1 MSRNWGLKDKIAVV
15 DGASDLAAGVRDAL
29 VGEGATIADK
39 ADSSTEVY
47 VSVPDRL
54 HVREATPIDVGADV
68 WGDEMARLFE
78 APRKATHDVLPGMMD
93 RGAGRI
99 VHVIGSF
106 EPKIFNTEY
115 AAWGAMAAWSKSL
128 TRAIGKSGPTM
139 NLIQAG
145 VMADGNASDD
155 DRLDKIPAGRF
166 CKPEDISNLVVFLCS
181 PYARYLTGTVIPV
194 DGGFRRYQN

>member
-1 MSRNWGLKDKIAVV
+1 MSRNWGLKDKITVV
-15 DGASDLAAGVRDAL
+15 DGTSALAAGVREAL
-29 VGEGATIADK
+29 AGEGASIADK
-39 ADSSTEVY
+39 ADASTEVY
-47 VSVPDRL
+47 VSVPETL
-54 HVREATPIDVGADV
+54 HAREATPIDIGADA
-68 WGDEMARLFE
+68 WGDEMTRLFE
-78 APRKATHDVLPGMMD
+78 APRKATHDVLSGMMD

-106 EPKIFNTEY
+106 EPKIFNAEF

-145 VMADGNASDD
+145 IMADGDASND
-155 DRLDKIPAGRF
+155 DRLEKIPAGRF